1 MINAKSLPTLLL
13 AITERAMIMKAE
25 DLALQIEDYVSG
37 SFLIYGIKALHL
49 TKENALTNDFFYD
62 AVEILK
68 SKGYEV
74 RESNFLSESRLPLG
88 DSIGFEISLQID
100 EMLNK
105 ASKEY
110 FLIFLKNTIASS
122 EVGETF
128 KLDRPNKQ
136 LDKDF
141 WSAIDKLAS
150 IGVVINQK
158 ISDFAN
164 DYTRFEFTW
173 SD

>member
-1 MINAKSLPTLLL
+1 MYLSTT
-13 AITERAMIMKAE
+13 TEMIMRAE
-25 DLALQIEDYVSG
+25 DLALLIEDYVSR

-110 FLIFLKNTIASS
+110 FLIFLKNTIARS
-122 EVGETF
+122 EAGETF

-141 WSAIDKLAS
+141 WSAINKLAS

-164 DYTRFEFTW
+164 DYTCFEFNW
-173 SD
+173 SDL

>member
-1 MINAKSLPTLLL
+1 MKDVITDNYKLLHGDCL
-13 AITERAMIMKAE
+13 ERLKAE

-49 TKENALTNDFFYD
+49 TKESALTNDFFYD

-68 SKGYEV
+68 SKGYDV

-88 DSIGFEISLQID
+88 DDIGFEISLQID

-136 LDKDF
+136 LNKDF
-141 WSAIDKLAS
+141 WSAIYKLGS

>member
-1 MINAKSLPTLLL
+1 
-13 AITERAMIMKAE
+13 MKAE
-25 DLALQIEDYVSG
+25 DLALQLEAHVSC
-37 SFLIYGIKALHL
+37 SFLLYGIKALHL
-49 TKENALTNDFFYD
+49 TKETALANESFYD

-68 SKGYEV
+68 SKGYAV
-74 RESNFLSESRLPLG
+74 RESHFLSKSRLPLG
-88 DSIGFEISLQID
+88 ASIGFEISLHID

-110 FLIFLKNTIASS
+110 FLIFLKNTIMSS

-141 WSAIDKLAS
+141 WSAIYKLGS
-150 IGVVINQK
+150 IGVGIDQK
-158 ISDFAN
+158 FSDFADN
-164 DYTRFEFTW
+164 YTHFEFTW
-173 SD
+173 PD